1 MRASLR
7 CFDDFVQCIEVFLE
21 DESRL
26 KDWPGRR
33 CASLARR
40 SAACDQ
46 LVAAALVHDF
56 AACLGERGSLAE
68 LASASADL
76 LVGVFPA
83 QVLAPLRLIDVVAL
97 PPGKASQAL
106 AQGRRL
112 RRFIEGAAAQT
123 DCHLLPW
130 PWLRS
135 VARRASLDG

>member
-1 MRASLR
+1 MRVSLR
-7 CFDDFVQCIEVFLE
+7 SFDDFVQCIEGFLKE
-21 DESRL
+21 APAP
-26 KDWPGRR
+26 KAWQGRR
-33 CASLARR
+33 CASIARR

-46 LVAAALVHDF
+46 LVTAALVHDF

-112 RRFIEGAAAQT
+112 RRFIEGAAAQA
-123 DCHLLPW
+123 DCQLLPW